1 MSTGER
7 AVALAA
13 ELVAQRSDEPAG
25 EARIARALADRL
37 DAAGLAVE
45 LAPFGEDGQ
54 RLSVIARLEGA
65 GERPVCLSGHVDTVP
80 ADPAAW
86 SRDPWSAAIE
96 DGILHGR
103 GACDMKGGVAAIV
116 CAAEAWAA
124 LDGARRPPLLVVLSG
139 GEETG
144 CLGAR
149 ALADRLGPA
158 QALIV
163 AEPTGNVARLG
174 HRGVLWLRAAF
185 PGLAAHASMPHLG
198 RSAIRAA
205 IRAAL
210 ALDEVEHRSDP
221 VLGRSTHNVGRI
233 DGGTAPNLV
242 PSRCTFDLDLR
253 TLPGEDAAS
262 WTARLAGALGSE
274 AELTTLLELP
284 AVRSDAG
291 DPRLMRATRALGL
304 DAASGTVPF
313 FTDASALA
321 AALDAPTL
329 IWGPGDAALAHA
341 ADEHCPT
348 AQIADAA
355 ERLVAAATAW
365 SEAT

>member
-1 MSTGER
+1 MSAGER

-25 EARIARALADRL
+25 ETRIARALADRL

-45 LAPFGEDGQ
+45 LAPFGSGGE

-86 SRDPWSAAIE
+86 SRDPWSGAIE

-124 LDGARRPPLLVVLSG
+124 LDAARRPPLLVVLSG

-144 CLGAR
+144 CLGAA
-149 ALADRLGPA
+149 ALAERLEPA
-158 QALIV
+158 EVLIV
-163 AEPTGNVARLG
+163 AEPTGNVPRLG

-185 PGLAAHASMPHLG
+185 PGLAAHASTPHLG

-205 IRAAL
+205 SRAVL
-210 ALDEVEHRSDP
+210 ALDAVEHRSDA
-221 VLGRSTHNVGRI
+221 VLGASTHNVGRI

-242 PSRCTFDLDLR
+242 ASRCTFDLDLR

-262 WTARLAGALGSE
+262 WTARLADALGD

-291 DPRLMRATRALGL
+291 DPRLTRATRALGL
-304 DAASGTVPF
+304 DAAAGTVPF
-313 FTDASALA
+313 FTDASAMA
-321 AALDAPTL
+321 AALDAPTV

-341 ADEHCPT
+341 ADEHCPV

-355 ERLVAAATAW
+355 ERLAAAARTWA
-365 SEAT
+365 ETP